1 MLLRIPARLHFVS
14 VPDPRF
20 HLANER
26 TFLAWIRT
34 ALGLVAGAAA
44 LEAIDLPWPEVW
56 VRALAA
62 VLALTAVACIG
73 IAFGRWQRVDRAIA
87 EGGDARI
94 GGSHLVPA
102 VGVIVVAVAVLL
114 LVLFG

>member
-1 MLLRIPARLHFVS
+1 MS

-26 TFLAWIRT
+26 TFLAWVRT
-34 ALGLVAGAAA
+34 SIGLVAGAAA
-44 LEAIDLPWPEVW
+44 LEAIDLPWPEGW

-62 VLALTAVACIG
+62 ILALTAVVCIL
-73 IAFGRWQRVDRAIA
+73 ISFRRWQRVDRAIA
-87 EGGDARI
+87 EGGDARV

-102 VGVIVVAVAVLL
+102 VGVSVVAVGVLL